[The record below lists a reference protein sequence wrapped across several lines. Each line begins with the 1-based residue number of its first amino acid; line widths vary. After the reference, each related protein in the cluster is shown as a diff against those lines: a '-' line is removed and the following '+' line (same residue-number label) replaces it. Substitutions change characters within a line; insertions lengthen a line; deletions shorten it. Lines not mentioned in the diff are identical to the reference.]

1 MQCLAVALAVAP
13 ATLTA
18 VSTFVRRRGLW
29 RWVRL
34 GSLSIVMM
42 HPLHESQTSGFGFM
56 LADGTCAYV
65 PLSILEAAEHWVLY
79 SYEWL
84 VYFLRHS
91 CDGGE
96 HHTPLVSLDTA

>member
-1 MQCLAVALAVAP
+1 
-13 ATLTA
+13 
-18 VSTFVRRRGLW
+18 
-29 RWVRL
+29 
-34 GSLSIVMM
+34 
-42 HPLHESQTSGFGFM
+42 M